1 MEYALLGRLP
11 HRHAAILLCTLLSA
25 CAGDGQALFSQT
37 GCLECH
43 SVNGHG
49 GRMGP
54 DLTAVSGRMDFW
66 EIRNYVRNP
75 VGQNPQ
81 ARMPVIRNLSE
92 PQLWAIIHYL
102 QGSPHMLH

>member
-1 MEYALLGRLP
+1 MENAFPGRLP
-11 HRHAAILLCTLLSA
+11 RRHAALLLCSLLSA
-25 CAGDGQALFSQT
+25 CVGDGQALFAQT

-54 DLTAVSGRMDFW
+54 DLTAVSGRLSFW
-66 EIRNYVRNP
+66 QIRNYVRNP
-75 VGQNPQ
+75 VRQNPR
-81 ARMPVIRNLSE
+81 ARMPIIRDLAE

-102 QGSPHMLH
+102 